1 MDINNTSITLSPG
14 GENILIEKII
24 NDFCPRFTPN
34 SKILYVGDTD
44 DKFAHFDQLALA
56 ELGIKI
62 DTHGKMLDIMIHLPS
77 ENWLI
82 LIETVT
88 SHGLIDVK
96 RKTELKTLC
105 KNCQIPMIMVTTF
118 LNRQTMKEYLTEIAW
133 ETDVWIA
140 EEPTHLIHFNGDHL
154 LQNYQ

>member
-1 MDINNTSITLSPG
+1 MSINDTSIALSPG
-14 GENILIEKII
+14 GQNILIEKII

-34 SKILYVGDTD
+34 SKIIYVGDTD

-56 ELGIKI
+56 ELGMKI
-62 DTHGKMLDIMIHLPS
+62 DPHGKMPDIMIHFPS

-82 LIETVT
+82 LIEAVT
-88 SHGLIDVK
+88 SHGPIDAK

-105 KNCQIPMIMVTTF
+105 KNCHIPIVMVTAF
-118 LNRQTMKEYLTEIAW
+118 LNRQAMKEYLTEIAW
-133 ETDVWIA
+133 ETDIWIA
-140 EEPTHLIHFNGDHL
+140 EEPSHLIHFNGENL